1 MNYFDP
7 PVADVGHPYLIHPSM
22 DTAIGSERICVTE
35 WDGPA
40 VPRFRLPIQDGNDDV
55 DRSVVPVAGQSD
67 KDEIIIVSLRELPY
81 EDAKAEIETYIQ
93 KAGDR
98 KVYISELAEELRLD
112 IDLIIDILS
121 ELEEQS

>member
-1 MNYFDP
+1 
-7 PVADVGHPYLIHPSM
+7 M
-22 DTAIGSERICVTE
+22 DSHETSSKGQTVKFIYSKPDEYKLYYINGAYNGLT
-35 WDGPA
+35 
-40 VPRFRLPIQDGNDDV
+40 PR
-55 DRSVVPVAGQSD
+55 SD